1 MDRTRSCLA
10 THTSSPL
17 HLCVLHFLSPYRI
30 LDFTFGH
37 LPFPRI
43 GMITLL
49 ALSEKPPPH
58 ATEQGDHCDH
68 FLSLQL
74 RSQEPVL
81 HGRDSAAVLH
91 AVPPFFGCTNT
102 LRVRP
107 WAPPSQS
114 LEHFDHPD
122 HFEPAPQPAPKP
134 STAPAPDPAPTP

>member
-37 LPFPRI
+37 LPFPRM
-43 GMITLL
+43 GMITFLH
-49 ALSEKPPPH
+49 LSEKPPPH
-58 ATEQGDHCDH
+58 ATEQGDHFDH

-81 HGRDSAAVLH
+81 QGSDSTAVLH
-91 AVPPFFGCTNT
+91 AMPPFFGCTST
-102 LRVRP
+102 LRVRDR
-107 WAPPSQS
+107 APPSHS
-114 LEHFDHPD
+114 LVHFDHSD
-122 HFEPAPQPAPKP
+122 QVDIWQSTGHFA
-134 STAPAPDPAPTP
+134 